1 MSRQVINETFS
12 LQVPDCFEILTEET
26 LRGMNRNAGDPIRW
40 GARDTENH
48 VVLLALWKQYPAIL
62 ARLPDLKAIARKNE
76 QLTRRAHEGN
86 SYRFLESFSMQAGTE
101 QAEGYRFSYERE
113 GIIRV
118 CSNYLIRDGKT
129 VYSFICI
136 GREEN
141 TDTDRSAMNRMM
153 ETLERA

>member
-1 MSRQVINETFS
+1 
-12 LQVPDCFEILTEET
+12 
-26 LRGMNRNAGDPIRW
+26 
-40 GARDTENH
+40 
-48 VVLLALWKQYPAIL
+48 
-62 ARLPDLKAIARKNE
+62 
-76 QLTRRAHEGN
+76 
-86 SYRFLESFSMQAGTE
+86 MQAGTE

-113 GIIRV
+113 GIIQV

-129 VYSFICI
+129 VYSFMCI